1 MSTEIL
7 NFLDTCSTNGNDL
20 ISIYNIIMLLV
31 SVFLLSIRTEV
42 AVRSVLI
49 LMYLGITAQYI
60 VPVQF
65 NLGMEYTDK
74 QRKMLKY
81 GMIVL
86 SVISVIASFFISKF
100 LFKDLGVPG
109 SVVVTNALV
118 FAIPGAVIPIS
129 ELALST
135 NLKVNVGIEKK

>member
-1 MSTEIL
+1 MNTEIL

-20 ISIYNIIMLLV
+20 ISIYNIIILLV

-42 AVRSVLI
+42 ALRSVLI

-60 VPVQF
+60 VPMHF

-81 GMIVL
+81 GMIAL
-86 SVISVIASFFISKF
+86 SVISVISSFFISKF
-100 LFKDLGVPG
+100 LFREINIPAG
-109 SVVVTNALV
+109 VVVTNALV

-129 ELALST
+129 ELAHKY
-135 NLKVNVGIEKK
+135 NP